1 MTVTKILHKCCP
13 NFRKTVIV
21 CVNIAIA
28 AIILNIIIISY
39 GGYYYKQDL
48 LPGQKEMLPTVIL
61 LVILLATR
69 HFLKLKDGA
78 GVRQDKFVKFL
89 NNKKWVA
96 LVLLL
101 VLVFGF
107 YSMYKQCWNM
117 SADSKLYY
125 VYLRSMFFDGD
136 LHFTNDYMKMGGPL
150 YSMNHQTGYWN
161 NPFAVGSSIL
171 WFPFFLTGHFYAKS
185 FGYPPDGYSEFPYGI
200 SINLAGLFLAWIG
213 LVLLVSTLQKY
224 FDSKLVLLIPLTIW
238 YGTPLTFYTNQQPNL
253 DTSLSFFAG
262 SLFLYLYFH
271 LAEKPTTQKWIALGI
286 AAGTCMLV
294 RPQNVILLIIPAL
307 LLLSLFIKA
316 IKQKK
321 NKDVISLLRWASL
334 LALFTIV
341 TFLPQMLVWQVMY
354 NSPITIPQGDHWM
367 EWGNPKIVQ
376 VLFSS
381 NHGLFAWTP
390 ILLLGVIGLLFFFK
404 KDHWTASALFLTFS
418 VMVYI
423 NSVPNDWW
431 GGSAFGGRRFSS
443 IFPILAIGLAALLKP
458 FFDKKLFR
466 YAAIAVSL
474 AAIIWN
480 CSLISIFSENTIP
493 HQGIIKAGRFYSLIG
508 SRAVKIISG
517 VPSSFKDYIFVMS
530 HRGACKECRNICIDS
545 GKTIISIGDES
556 PYLRNGWSTVK
567 NDPAIGLPYR
577 TANRSIAS
585 INFYLNRVPKNGLSV
600 DINCR
605 SVNNTAT
612 MVPVMNGTPIRVLGL
627 SGKWKDYN
635 FKIDANLLQEGINLL
650 RFDSFKKLFKKPK
663 IILQS
668 TAGEYLDVLRV
679 NILST
684 D

>member
-1 MTVTKILHKCCP
+1 
-13 NFRKTVIV
+13 
-21 CVNIAIA
+21 
-28 AIILNIIIISY
+28 
-39 GGYYYKQDL
+39 
-48 LPGQKEMLPTVIL
+48 
-61 LVILLATR
+61 
-69 HFLKLKDGA
+69 
-78 GVRQDKFVKFL
+78 
-89 NNKKWVA
+89 
-96 LVLLL
+96 
-101 VLVFGF
+101 
-107 YSMYKQCWNM
+107 
-117 SADSKLYY
+117 
-125 VYLRSMFFDGD
+125 MFFDGD
-136 LHFTNDYMKMGGPL
+136 LHFTNDYMRMGGPL

-171 WFPFFLTGHFYAKS
+171 WFPFFLTGHFCAKS
-185 FGYPPDGYSEFPYGI
+185 FGYPADGYSEFPYGI

-213 LVLLVSTLQKY
+213 LVLLVSTLQKF
-224 FDSKLVLLIPLTIW
+224 FDGKIALLIPLTIW

-253 DTSLSFFAG
+253 DTALSFFAG
-262 SLFLYLYFH
+262 SLFLYLYFY
-271 LAEKPTTQKWIALGI
+271 LAEKPVTQKWIALGI

-307 LLLSLFIKA
+307 LILSLFIKA
-316 IKQKK
+316 LKQKK
-321 NKDVISLLRWASL
+321 NKDILILFKWTSLLT
-334 LALFTIV
+334 LFTIV

-390 ILLLGVIGLLFFFK
+390 ILLLGVIGLIFFFR
-404 KDHWTASALFLTFS
+404 KDRWTASALLLTFS

-443 IFPILAIGLAALLKP
+443 IFPILAIGLAFLLKQ

-480 CSLISIFSENTIP
+480 CSLISIFGENIIP
-493 HQGIIKAGRFYSLIG
+493 HQGIIKTGRFYSLIG

-517 VPSSFKDYIFVMS
+517 TPSSLKDYLFIMS
-530 HRGACKECRNICIDS
+530 HRGACKECRNIRINP
-545 GKTIISIGDES
+545 GETIISIGNES
-556 PYLRNGWSTVK
+556 PYLRNGWSAVK

-600 DINCR
+600 YINCR

-612 MVPVMNGTPIRVLGL
+612 MVPVMNGIPIRILGL
-627 SGKWKDYN
+627 SGKWEDYN
-635 FKIDANLLQEGINLL
+635 FKIDANLLQEGVNLL
-650 RFDSFKKLFKKPK
+650 RFDSFKKRFKKPK

-668 TAGEYLDVLRV
+668 TAGEYIDMLRV
-679 NILST
+679 NILLT